1 MVNFIVMLKSV
12 IDVAPIAFLKVGQDQ
27 AGAFDFALT
36 SDYSDPFVS
45 GDVNMYTD
53 DPFEYEPEKEE

>member
-1 MVNFIVMLKSV
+1 MLKSIV
-12 IDVAPIAFLKVGQDQ
+12 DVAPIAFLKVGQDQ

-36 SDYSDPFVS
+36 SDYSDPYVS

-53 DPFEYEPEKEE
+53 VPFEFEEEKKP

>member
-1 MVNFIVMLKSV
+1 MLKSIV
-12 IDVAPIAFLKVGQDQ
+12 DVAPIAVLKVGQDQ

-36 SDYSDPFVS
+36 SDYSDPYVS

-53 DPFEYEPEKEE
+53 VPFEFEEEKKP